1 MQCREIEC
9 IIPSYIKGEEKE
21 NSAIIKAH
29 LEECKSCRECA
40 DLMVSLSK
48 DLAGL
53 PRIKPEK
60 GYLEK
65 IHSKTLLAKKAVKK
79 AKAPGETTTSMA
91 AVSRSGRMSTSS
103 RLTANK
109 ADMTLFEKIDFYFLR
124 KLRTPAFAYSF
135 AVHVVVLGLCFVLY
149 RAEVKISKERRDDAQ
164 SLRFAAY
171 NKAIHQNVTLG
182 TIDINVLSKSG
193 EVYITQNARCIQIQL
208 SKPKGDYILATLEN
222 GELKLDPKIVSK
234 YFKDSEVTILVFNGA
249 VEVWSKNTLEKY
261 IEEEVAIRPV

>member
-1 MQCREIEC
+1 MVKT
-9 IIPSYIKGEEKE
+9 IKT
-21 NSAIIKAH
+21 SSHIK
-29 LEECKSCRECA
+29 
-40 DLMVSLSK
+40 LSDVFFVRAPGSNPISHNIWNPLHVPK
-48 DLAGL
+48 
-53 PRIKPEK
+53 IKP
-60 GYLEK
+60 
-65 IHSKTLLAKKAVKK
+65 
-79 AKAPGETTTSMA
+79 
-91 AVSRSGRMSTSS
+91 
-103 RLTANK
+103 
-109 ADMTLFEKIDFYFLR
+109 
-124 KLRTPAFAYSF
+124 PAFAYSF

-149 RAEVKISKERRDDAQ
+149 RAEAKISKERRDDAQ